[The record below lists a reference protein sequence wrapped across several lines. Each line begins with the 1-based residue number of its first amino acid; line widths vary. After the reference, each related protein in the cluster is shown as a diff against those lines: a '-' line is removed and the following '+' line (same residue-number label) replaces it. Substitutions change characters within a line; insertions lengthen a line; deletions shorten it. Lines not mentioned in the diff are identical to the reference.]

1 MKILEF
7 SWQLILNPTTAF
19 QSLKEKPSFW
29 FPLIVI
35 SVLTAATFVWFYS
48 IVDFAWLRDQILSS
62 GSQYEKMT
70 AAQREQASG
79 MVSKNVMMWST
90 VIGAVVALPIFRL
103 LEALYYLLVGKL
115 TRLEV
120 TFKQW
125 FALACWSGFPAILAV
140 ALMWVVILL
149 RTNGQIT
156 PDALSILS
164 LNELIFHVPLGHKWH
179 SLLSSVTILN
189 PYVWWL
195 TIVGVKVFTQRST
208 TYSAV
213 MVIMPLVLIYA
224 GWATFTHLFAG

>member
-1 MKILEF
+1 MKKLEF
-7 SWQLILNPTTAF
+7 AWQLLLNPATAF
-19 QSLKEKPSFW
+19 QALKEKPNFW

-48 IVDFAWLRDQILSS
+48 IVDFPWLRDQILSN

-79 MVSKNVMMWST
+79 MLSKNMMMWST
-90 VIGAVVALPIFRL
+90 VIGAVVVLPIVRL
-103 LEALYYLLVGKL
+103 LEALYYLFIGKL

-120 TFKQW
+120 NFKQW
-125 FALACWSGFPAILAV
+125 FALTCWSGFPAILAV

-149 RTNGQIT
+149 RSDGRIT

-179 SLLSSVTILN
+179 GLLTSVTILN

-195 TIVGVKVFTQRST
+195 TVVGVKVFSQRST

-213 MVIMPLVLIYA
+213 VVIVPLALIYA
-224 GWATFTHLFAG
+224 VWATFTHLFAG